1 MRLYMLKLCRKQW
14 RNVTEKG
21 GNTMS
26 DEIITT
32 APAEEEGGNNIL
44 TAFLDMIKGILKTIL
59 PIIGL
64 GFLAKY
70 F

>member
-1 MRLYMLKLCRKQW
+1 
-14 RNVTEKG
+14 
-21 GNTMS
+21 MS